1 MQCGSLYHWQYVIL
15 ALKCFFGSNQIPQFF
30 RNGFDLVLSKYHTFM
45 YWCTVGS
52 ITESIWESLWLIIDI
67 NAWMC
72 DSSNAYNRYPDYKIS
87 LKKKLIKISPYG
99 QESGIAIRKHQS
111 YYFFWYKNIKISCS
125 LLFHV
130 NTPST
135 VSGNADLVAGY
146 SISWRHLF

>member
-1 MQCGSLYHWQYVIL
+1 MGPSITGNMWFWPWNAFLAAIRSLS
-15 ALKCFFGSNQIPQFF
+15 FSEM
-30 RNGFDLVLSKYHTFM
+30 DLVLSKYHTFM

-87 LKKKLIKISPYG
+87 LKKKLIKISLYG
-99 QESGIAIRKHQS
+99 QESGIAIRKHHS

-146 SISWRHLF
+146 SISWHHLF